1 MPDAKIAPVAPV
13 KLSDVSIKK
22 PKAQDDRVALGL
34 HKFRSTGKSKAYL
47 YAVIFD
53 ALQDA
58 WRAGMKF
65 DENHVEAICSYI
77 IGAYS
82 LRIDGAL
89 NEIIRLEIK
98 DRLEKMI
105 KDNSG
110 KNP

>member
-22 PKAQDDRVALGL
+22 PKAHDDRVALGL
-34 HKFRSTGKSKAYL
+34 HKFRSIGKSRAYL
-47 YAVIFD
+47 YATIFD

-65 DENHVEAICSYI
+65 DESHVEAICSYI
-77 IGAYS
+77 IGSYS
-82 LRIDGAL
+82 YRIDGAL

-98 DRLEKMI
+98 DRLEKVI
-105 KDNSG
+105 K
-110 KNP
+110 